1 MDTDNENLMYEESHS
16 IPSTSSEGLS
26 IEDWSDIENIRSSYL
41 SIFENINISYRSYEA
56 PDRITALVSWSEVAS
71 ERSIKLINFFRQIEE
86 FENLN
91 SDDRFTL
98 IKYNI
103 FPLYV
108 VQRTIYFN
116 PITGTFNNRNNVDPL
131 KRREFFTLCY
141 GTSGIRERFKSLMY
155 SLSSVTEQDQ
165 TLIYLLLIILLF
177 SKGLSMSEDE
187 PQLNDQ
193 LSVNRAQ
200 FHYIRL
206 TWNYLLYK
214 QGERKTTKQFMKLMG
229 EIEKLQSYTKMFRQY
244 FHKQNQSTDVF
255 ERLAPLMQT
264 VLNIS

>member
-1 MDTDNENLMYEESHS
+1 MDTDNEYETNSVR
-16 IPSTSSEGLS
+16 STSSEGLS
-26 IEDWSDIENIRSSYL
+26 IDDWSDIEHIRSSYL
-41 SIFENINISYRSYEA
+41 SIFENVNISFGSYEA
-56 PDRITALVSWSEVAS
+56 PDRVSAIISWSEVVS

-91 SDDRFTL
+91 SDDRFIL

-103 FPLYV
+103 FPLYII
-108 VQRTIYFN
+108 QRSSYFDRS
-116 PITGTFNNRNNVDPL
+116 TGTFINGSNVDPL
-131 KRREFFTLCY
+131 KRRQFFSLMY
-141 GTSGIRERFKSLMY
+141 GTSGIRENFKSLMF
-155 SLSSVTEQDQ
+155 SLSSVTEQDP
-165 TLIYLLLIILLF
+165 TLMYLLIIILLF

-214 QGERKTTKQFMKLMG
+214 QGERKTSQQFIKLMG
-229 EIEKLQSYTKMFRQY
+229 EIEKLQSYTKAIRKY
-244 FHKQNQSTDVF
+244 FHTQNQSTDVL

-264 VLNIS
+264 VFNIS